1 MAKNTLWTIFYKTL
15 LRGLFGKV
23 RFAEREEYQEFRYKL
38 LMVLM
43 FSGAVVTAFFI
54 AGTLG
59 EVNPIGPNH
68 QRSMFIY
75 TGLTTLL
82 TLVLRNHPERF
93 TGVAWIYEL
102 VCLFENTSALA
113 YVSSDELRVLWF
125 FTNVPG
131 VFILLGKRAGWFIT
145 IGTILGLILGNPYLE
160 SPYSPNA
167 LATGLF
173 CLLYLGIFFH
183 TYVDRTFSYFSRMRD
198 YNDRLQDMASHD
210 PLTQVLNA
218 RAYYQAA
225 EQLILQLKRSHLT
238 YSVLFVDLDH
248 FKLINDSHG
257 HAAGDEV
264 LKRVAQTLQSQLR
277 ETDLLGRI
285 GGEEF
290 SIFLPDTPLSGA
302 MQLAEHIRAVVA
314 ECHPQ
319 VGNTKLTVTA
329 SVGVATQT
337 NKLNTMQAIQQHA
350 DEAMYEAK
358 KAGRNRVSTLQ
369 S

>member
-1 MAKNTLWTIFYKTL
+1 MVKISMWMIVYKAF
-15 LRGLFGKV
+15 LRALFGKV
-23 RFAEREEYQEFRYKL
+23 RFAEREEYLEFRYKL

-43 FSGAVVTAFFI
+43 TSGAVVTGFFI
-54 AGTLG
+54 LRTLG
-59 EVNPIGPNH
+59 EVNPIGPDH

-82 TLVLRNHPERF
+82 ALVLRNHPERF
-93 TGVAWIYEL
+93 MLVGWIYEV

-113 YVSSDELRVLWF
+113 YVSADELRVLWF
-125 FTNVPG
+125 YTNVPG
-131 VFILLGKRAGWFIT
+131 VFILLGKKAGWLIT
-145 IGTILGLILGNPYLE
+145 LATILGLTLGNAHLE
-160 SPYSPNA
+160 RPYSPNA

-183 TYVDRTFSYFSRMRD
+183 TYVDRTFSYFTRMRD
-198 YNDRLQDMASHD
+198 YNDRLKDMASHD

-218 RAYYQAA
+218 RAYYQAS
-225 EQLILQLKRSHLT
+225 EQLILQMKRSKLT

-264 LKRVAQTLQSQLR
+264 LKCVAHVLQSQLR

-290 SIFLPDTPLSGA
+290 SIFLPDTSLQGA
-302 MQLAEHIRAVVA
+302 MTLAEGVRLAV
-314 ECHPQ
+314 EQCRPNIGH
-319 VGNTKLTVTA
+319 TKLTITA
-329 SVGVATQT
+329 SVGVAAQT
-337 NKLNTMQAIQQHA
+337 LEMSGMQAIQQHA
-350 DEAMYEAK
+350 DEAMYHAK